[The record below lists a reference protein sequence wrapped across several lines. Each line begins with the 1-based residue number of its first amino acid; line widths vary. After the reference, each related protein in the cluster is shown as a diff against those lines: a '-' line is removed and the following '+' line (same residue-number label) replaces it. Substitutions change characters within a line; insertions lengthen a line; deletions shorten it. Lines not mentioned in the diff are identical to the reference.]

1 MNNERSI
8 LTVSQVN
15 TYVKLLLDSDET
27 LQYLWV
33 LGVIS
38 NFKNHYRRIWN

>member
-1 MNNERSI
+1 MMNERSI

-15 TYVKLLLDSDET
+15 QYVKLLLDGDET

-33 LGVIS
+33 RGEIS
-38 NFKNHYRRIWN
+38 NFKRH